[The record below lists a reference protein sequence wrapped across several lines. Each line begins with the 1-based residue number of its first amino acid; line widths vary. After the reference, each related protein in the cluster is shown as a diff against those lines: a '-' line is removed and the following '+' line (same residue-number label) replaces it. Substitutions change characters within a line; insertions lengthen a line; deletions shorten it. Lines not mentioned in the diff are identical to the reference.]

1 MSLYIVDIHGEL
13 EGDYEIIKK
22 YEEPTKNDLEVDCI
36 DRNSIKYYPGTGGY
50 MYASKGEIDQLPPV
64 TPQEPTDKSFTKAD
78 IDAIVKAI
86 NAHWELIIDEIK
98 SEIENYKLSEDELT
112 EMDEDSIKWGMK
124 IAYDIIETLEN
135 FANEFRINDLIAR
148 INTDDYY
155 YDRSDMVKAAGSFAE
170 FAKHYDLD
178 VPEALELELMKEHIR
193 ALLNGDEVYLP
204 EYDMS
209 GTAIRH
215 DNVKLATPSKIIISE
230 GLFTLT
236 PKVVDAFDFKVYV
249 HVSSDVQ
256 KERFY
261 RRAAERGLGSS
272 MDEVYEN
279 ASSKAK
285 IYIHPT
291 MESADIILSGEADR
305 MAYKVFVNKVLNMV
319 KEIHFNRVLM
329 YS

>member
-1 MSLYIVDIHGEL
+1 MQNTITKTYSHFRTEKHGNMTLLQKIERQL
-13 EGDYEIIKK
+13 TQIF
-22 YEEPTKNDLEVDCI
+22 NDEVNSS
-36 DRNSIKYYPGTGGY
+36 NSIFLKV
-50 MYASKGEIDQLPPV
+50 SD
-64 TPQEPTDKSFTKAD
+64 
-78 IDAIVKAI
+78 KAI
-86 NAHWELIIDEIK
+86 HKMALFLSGSLSRSCSIGIAGETASGK
-98 SEIENYKLSEDELT
+98 ST
-112 EMDEDSIKWGMK
+112 

-135 FANEFRINDLIAR
+135 FADEFRIQDLIAR

-155 YDRSDMVKAAGSFAE
+155 YDRSDMVRAAGSFAE
-170 FAKHYDLD
+170 FAKNYDLD
-178 VPEALELELMKEHIR
+178 VPEALELELMKKHIKS
-193 ALLNGDEVYLP
+193 LLDGEEVFLP

-285 IYIHPT
+285 IHIHPT

-305 MAYKVFVNKVLNMV
+305 MAYKIFVNKVLNMV
-319 KEIHFNRVLM
+319 KETHFNRVLM